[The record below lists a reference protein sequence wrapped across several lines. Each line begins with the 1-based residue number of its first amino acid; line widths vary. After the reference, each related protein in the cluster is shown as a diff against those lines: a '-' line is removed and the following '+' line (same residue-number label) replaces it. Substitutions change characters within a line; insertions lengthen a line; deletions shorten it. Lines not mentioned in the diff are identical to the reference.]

1 MAEQESTKSTV
12 PDATV
17 EVDEK
22 RSHWAYSVIDEID
35 WHEGE
40 EDEDEDAILSDAD
53 YQLIVDRANAKYK
66 KFMELLRAR
75 APKPFVHDHAK
86 VVDYPIIQGFE
97 MRMYTCWV
105 Y

>member
-66 KFMELLRAR
+66 RFMELLRAR
-75 APKPFVHDHAK
+75 APKPLVFKNLTAADFVDSDDEEVCA
-86 VVDYPIIQGFE
+86 
-97 MRMYTCWV
+97 
-105 Y
+105 